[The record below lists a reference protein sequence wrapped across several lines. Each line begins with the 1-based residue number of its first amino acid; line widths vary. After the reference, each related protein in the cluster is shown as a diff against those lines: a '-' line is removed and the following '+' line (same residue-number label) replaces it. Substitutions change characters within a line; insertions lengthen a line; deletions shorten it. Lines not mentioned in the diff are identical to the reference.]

1 MYLSL
6 HVKNIHFDIISYDQL
21 QLHGLIRSSNQ
32 QIANHLLKVKY
43 HQLEIIVTTSQNSLY
58 KSGQYNFMSMYVI
71 VSNGFQRL
79 IIYARN
85 VNVYTIKA
93 YRLYTKKL
101 NIWNLY

>member
-58 KSGQYNFMSMYVI
+58 KSGQYNF
-71 VSNGFQRL
+71 
-79 IIYARN
+79 N
-85 VNVYTIKA
+85 VNICHCFILFSKFIYV
-93 YRLYTKKL
+93 
-101 NIWNLY
+101 